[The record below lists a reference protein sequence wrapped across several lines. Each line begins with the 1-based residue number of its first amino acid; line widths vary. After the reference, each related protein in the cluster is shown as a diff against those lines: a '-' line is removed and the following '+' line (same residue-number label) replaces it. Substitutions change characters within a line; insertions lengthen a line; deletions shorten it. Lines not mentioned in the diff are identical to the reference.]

1 MNTVIANAFE
11 SINRED
17 FVLPRDKKDAHA
29 DYPLSIGH
37 GSTISQPSTVVFML
51 KLLDPKEGEKILDV
65 GSGSGW
71 TTALL
76 AYIVGKKGKVWGVEI
91 VPELITFGRENIKKY
106 QMPQAHIEKAG
117 EKIGFQR
124 EAPFDKILVSAAG
137 TEFPKELIDQLK
149 VGGALVMPI
158 GSSIWKID
166 KISEVKIEK
175 KEFPG
180 FAFVPL
186 R

>member
-1 MNTVIANAFE
+1 MVSGIANAFE
-11 SINRED
+11 NINRED
-17 FVLPRDKKDAHA
+17 FVLSKDRRDAHA
-29 DYPLSIGH
+29 DYPLSIGY
-37 GSTISQPSTVVFML
+37 GSTISQPSTVAFML
-51 KLLDPKEGEKILDV
+51 ELLNPQRGEKILDV

-76 AYIVGKKGKVWGVEI
+76 AYIVGEKGKVWGIEI
-91 VPELITFGRENIKKY
+91 VPELVTFGRENIKKY
-106 QMPQAHIEKAG
+106 QMPQAHIEKSG
-117 EKIGFQR
+117 EKIGLQR
-124 EAPFDKILVSAAG
+124 EAQFDKILVSAAG
-137 TEFPKELIDQLK
+137 TKLPKELINQLK
-149 VGGALVMPI
+149 VGGVLVIPI

-166 KISEVKIEK
+166 RISETKIDK